1 VDTGRLFTSINELIE
16 CCNTTTPE
24 DDDTDTV
31 TELLSQLEQKK
42 AILTDLVTRIAS
54 IIDEG
59 ELESEVL
66 ESEDLQMEIS
76 RTIVKG
82 KRLQSRLQVLELPSS
97 VIPTPKDKPVDS
109 PTRDTPTATLDAVVE
124 TKDIPPSHE
133 SSSPGTRAADSD
145 THPSGPPTPLL
156 STHVAN
162 STVHFL
168 W

>member
-1 VDTGRLFTSINELIE
+1 MER
-16 CCNTTTPE
+16 
-24 DDDTDTV
+24 
-31 TELLSQLEQKK
+31 KK
-42 AILTDLVTRIAS
+42 AILTDLDTRIAS

-76 RTIVKG
+76 RAIVKG
-82 KRLQSRLQVLELPSS
+82 KWLQSRLQVLELPSS

-109 PTRDTPTATLDAVVE
+109 PTRDTPTATLDAAVE

-133 SSSPGTRAADSD
+133 SSPGTRAADSD
-145 THPSGPPTPLL
+145 THPSGTPTPLL

-162 STVHFL
+162 LTVRLPRLDLPTFSGNPLDWQPFL
-168 W
+168 G